1 MNIPTGF
8 KDRLANELSA
18 VAHATP
24 AAPATPTL
32 GRCRRA
38 PLMAAGVAAAAAAV
52 ILPSVSGSGATPA
65 HAVSE
70 ENDGSV
76 LVHLNRPEGLPGLQK
91 QLKALGIRAVA
102 LKADDNCPTKYP
114 FAAYATAKPTLTY
127 PSDPGK
133 VRIYPNRIPDGTGD
147 ILESLPTSESRPATL
162 LLVAEFRKDGTVR
175 TMTPWL
181 VKDVPSCSL
190 PGTGD
195 QDWILPPAGA
205 RDSSLRKP
213 HRSSTGK
220 GLLPR
225 HRTGGNQPVIFDP
238 SLVVRVRAR
247 FPRLAMP
254 S

>member
-1 MNIPTGF
+1 MNTPTGF

-18 VAHATP
+18 MAHASP

-32 GRCRRA
+32 GRRRRA

-65 HAVSE
+65 YAVSE

-147 ILESLPTSESRPATL
+147 IFESLPTSESRPATL

-195 QDWILPPAGA
+195 QD
-205 RDSSLRKP
+205 
-213 HRSSTGK
+213 
-220 GLLPR
+220 
-225 HRTGGNQPVIFDP
+225 
-238 SLVVRVRAR
+238 
-247 FPRLAMP
+247 
-254 S
+254 